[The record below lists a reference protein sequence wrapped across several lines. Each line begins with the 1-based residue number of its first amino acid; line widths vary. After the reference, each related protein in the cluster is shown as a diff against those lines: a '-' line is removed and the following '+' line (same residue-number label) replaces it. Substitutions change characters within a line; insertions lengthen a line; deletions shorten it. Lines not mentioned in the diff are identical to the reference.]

1 MLKRLYTI
9 NFIDAFIVG
18 AMTVLVPLLM
28 LDRGIDMATI
38 GVVFAVAPLAKAAVR
53 LAGAGMADSL
63 GDRVVYISSSLFNF
77 LQSAAYMVSTT
88 ATGFAAGK
96 LLDGARESFLWSAVR
111 PSLMAA
117 APEKK
122 HFAFVDLL
130 SGRFVYNA
138 IGSFAVG
145 ALFAFG
151 GFELP
156 LAAMV
161 ALSAYLVFSSLKLRD
176 FHKAGPRAKWADFT
190 PFGRSGK
197 FYEIA
202 GAFTLGSALY
212 SASFY
217 MLLPLYFSMQ
227 GFTLGEIGL
236 FYGGYALIMG
246 AVLHL
251 LSRHRIGTGR
261 AAFGGVAV
269 YCVGI
274 AGVVMAPHALVPLFF
289 LLMAFG
295 DSGLA
300 MLWEELNYMGEKESR
315 KRATVLSLLVTPSFF
330 GNILS
335 MGICGAAAAAFGFA
349 PIFALLA
356 VSEIG
361 FGAWCI
367 RLAGMKER

>member
-28 LDRGIDMATI
+28 LDRGIDIATI
-38 GVVFAVAPLAKAAVR
+38 GMVFALAPLAKAVVR

-63 GDRVVYISSSLFNF
+63 GDRVVYISSSVFNF

-96 LLDGARESFLWSAVR
+96 LLDGARESFLWSVVR

-122 HFAFVDLL
+122 HFAFADLL
-130 SGRFVYNA
+130 SGRFAYNA
-138 IGSFAVG
+138 IGSLAVG

-161 ALSAYLVFSSLKLRD
+161 VLSAYILFSSFRLKN
-176 FHKAGPRAKWADFT
+176 FHKAGAHAKLSDFS
-190 PFGRSGK
+190 PFGRSRK

-202 GAFTLGSALY
+202 GAFALGSALY
-212 SASFY
+212 SAVFY
-217 MLLPLYFSMQ
+217 MLMPLYLKMQ
-227 GFTLGEIGL
+227 GFTLGEIGI
-236 FYGGYALIMG
+236 FYAGYFIIIGGA
-246 AVLHL
+246 LHL
-251 LSRHRIGTGR
+251 LSRHRIGTGK
-261 AAFGGVAV
+261 AAVGGVAV
-269 YCVGI
+269 YCAGL
-274 AGVVMAPHALVPLFF
+274 AGVAFAPHALIPLFF

-300 MLWEELNYMGEKESR
+300 MLWEELNYIGGKESR
-315 KRATVLSLLVTPSFF
+315 KRATDLSLLVTPSFF
-330 GNILS
+330 GVVAVS
-335 MGICGAAAAAFGFA
+335 AVSGAAVVSFGFA

-356 VSEIG
+356 ISEIG
-361 FGAWCI
+361 FGAWCM
-367 RLAGMKER
+367 RLASMKG